1 MSIGG
6 DEMKAFRK
14 LQAQLA
20 PRWAL
25 ADGDG
30 PEPRDIV
37 VIPSLSF
44 DGIDKVSI
52 DGVIHYEER
61 MLFALNLLR
70 HPRAR
75 LVYVT
80 SAPIHPAAV
89 DYMLSLISGI
99 PNEHMRRRLT
109 VLSLYD
115 SSLMPLTQKILR
127 RPRVIERIR
136 HLIRPECG
144 LMTCFTVTE
153 AERSLAVALG
163 VPLYG
168 ADPDLI
174 WLGTKSGS
182 RWAFRKTGVPLLPG
196 AEDLKSETDLV
207 EAIDGLWEENQGL
220 ERMVV
225 KQNTGFSG
233 QGNAILD
240 LSALSAVSP
249 KSGVSRE
256 AREQALADAL
266 PKMRFVDPRQTWDTF
281 QEKFEREGGIVEAF
295 VEGKDKRATSCQ
307 LRISPEGS
315 LDAISTHDQL
325 VEGVDGQIYAGC
337 RFPSDAAY
345 RLVIQRDALRVG
357 EVLQNKGTVGRL
369 AIDFLCVPAGDG
381 SWKHYAI
388 ETNLRLGGT
397 THPMMLLRMMTD
409 GRYDPDTGLYLTP
422 RSEPQFYVA
431 TDSMRADSYRGLL
444 VEDLLDI
451 AAVDGLHY
459 QAWSESGVLF
469 HFTGALSEFGKLGI
483 TAVRAKTRRVAG
495 VCLGGLAEALRRRL
509 RVDAWE
515 RALRRGCDATD
526 CQLLQGGSARAGE
539 RHRILDSREP

>member
-1 MSIGG
+1 MSGRG
-6 DEMKAFRK
+6 DEMNAFRE
-14 LQAQLA
+14 LQSDLA
-20 PRWAL
+20 RRWAL

-37 VIPSLSF
+37 VVPSLSF
-44 DGIDKVSI
+44 DGIDDVSI

-61 MLFALNLLR
+61 MLFTLNLLR

-80 SAPIHPAAV
+80 SAPIHPAAL

-99 PNEHMRRRLT
+99 PNQHMRRRLT

-115 SSLMPLTQKILR
+115 SSLVPLSIKILQ

-144 LMTCFTVTE
+144 LMTSFTVTE

-163 VPLYG
+163 IPLYG
-168 ADPDLI
+168 VDPELS

-182 RWAFRKTGVPLLPG
+182 RWAFRKAGVPLLPG
-196 AEDLKSETDLV
+196 AEDLRSGADLARAISE
-207 EAIDGLWEENQGL
+207 LWEEHRSL

-240 LSALSAVSP
+240 LTALPEASP
-249 KSGVSRE
+249 SSGASRASRE
-256 AREQALADAL
+256 RAIADAL
-266 PKMRFVDPRQTWDTF
+266 PEMRFVDPHQTWESYA
-281 QEKFEREGGIVEAF
+281 EKLEREGGIVEAF
-295 VEGKDKRATSCQ
+295 VEAEDKRAPSCQ

-315 LDAISTHDQL
+315 LDMISTHDQL
-325 VEGVDGQIYAGC
+325 VEGIDGQIYAGC
-337 RFPSDAAY
+337 RFPADAKY
-345 RLVIQRDALRVG
+345 RAAIQRDALRVG
-357 EVLQNKGTVGRL
+357 EVLQDEGAVGRL
-369 AIDFLCVPAGDG
+369 AVDFLCVPARDG
-381 SWKHYAI
+381 SCDHYAI

-409 GRYDPDTGLYLTP
+409 GEYDPDTGLYLTP
-422 RSEPQFYVA
+422 RGEPQFYVA

-451 AAVDGLHY
+451 AAVNGLHY

-469 HFTGALSEFGKLGI
+469 HFTGTLSEFGKLGI
-483 TAVRAKTRRVAG
+483 TAVGKSP
-495 VCLGGLAEALRRRL
+495 AEADHWFEQTRQ
-509 RVDAWE
+509 V
-515 RALRRGCDATD
+515 
-526 CQLLQGGSARAGE
+526 
-539 RHRILDSREP
+539 LDRETKSQRCTSKK

>member
-1 MSIGG
+1 MSGG
-6 DEMKAFRK
+6 DEMKTFRG
-14 LQAQLA
+14 LQANLA
-20 PRWAL
+20 ARWAL
-25 ADGDG
+25 ADGDS

-37 VIPSLSF
+37 VVPSLSF
-44 DGIDKVSI
+44 DGIDTVSI
-52 DGVIHYEER
+52 DGVLHYEER

-75 LVYVT
+75 VVFVT

-109 VLSLYD
+109 VISLYD
-115 SSLMPLTQKILR
+115 NTLLPLTQKILQ
-127 RPRVIERIR
+127 RPRLIERIR
-136 HLIRPECG
+136 HLIRSECG
-144 LMTCFTVTE
+144 MMTCFTVTA

-163 VPLYG
+163 IPLYG
-168 ADPDLI
+168 VDPDLC

-182 RWAFRKTGVPLLPG
+182 RWAFRKAGVPLLPG
-196 AEDLKSETDLV
+196 AEDLKSATDLV
-207 EAIDGLWEENQGL
+207 EAIDSLWEEH
-220 ERMVV
+220 EDVARMVV

-240 LSALSAVSP
+240 LGALHAVSP
-249 KSGVSRE
+249 KSGASRQV
-256 AREQALADAL
+256 REQALADAL
-266 PKMRFVDPRQTWDTF
+266 PTMRFVDPRQTWETF
-281 QEKFEREGGIVEAF
+281 QGKFEREGGIVEAF
-295 VEGKDKRATSCQ
+295 LEDKDKRAPSCQ
-307 LRISPEGS
+307 IRISPEGS

-345 RLVIQRDALRVG
+345 RMDVQRDALRVG
-357 EVLQNKGTVGRL
+357 EVLQDKGAVGRL
-369 AIDFLCVPAGDG
+369 AVDFLCTQADDG
-381 SWKHYAI
+381 AWKHYAI

-409 GRYDPDTGLYLTP
+409 GRYDADTGLYLTP
-422 RSEPQFYVA
+422 RDEPQFYVA

-469 HFTGALSEFGKLGI
+469 HFTGALSEFGKIGI
-483 TAVRAKTRRVAG
+483 TAVGKSP
-495 VCLGGLAEALRRRL
+495 AEADHWFEQTRQ
-509 RVDAWE
+509 V
-515 RALRRGCDATD
+515 
-526 CQLLQGGSARAGE
+526 
-539 RHRILDSREP
+539 LDRETKGRPCTSKS

>member
-1 MSIGG
+1 MRVGG
-6 DEMKAFRK
+6 DEMKAFRE
-14 LQAQLA
+14 LQSHLA
-20 PRWAL
+20 SRWAL

-37 VIPSLSF
+37 VVPSLSF
-44 DGIDKVSI
+44 DGIDNISI

-115 SSLMPLTQKILR
+115 SSRLPLSQKILQ

-144 LMTCFTVTE
+144 MMTCFTVTE

-168 ADPDLI
+168 SDPDLA

-182 RWAFRKTGVPLLPG
+182 RWAFRQAGVSLLPG
-196 AEDLKSETDLV
+196 AEDLKSEADLI
-207 EAIDGLWEENQGL
+207 EAINGLWEEHDGI

-225 KQNTGFSG
+225 KQNSGFSG
-233 QGNAILD
+233 QGNAILN
-240 LSALSAVSP
+240 LSALRAVSP
-249 KSGVSRE
+249 KSGAGRA
-256 AREQALADAL
+256 AREQALANAL
-266 PKMRFVDPRQTWDTF
+266 PKMRFVDPRLTWETF
-281 QEKFEREGGIVEAF
+281 MEKFGREGGVVEAF
-295 VEGKDKRATSCQ
+295 VDNKDKRAPSCQ

-325 VEGVDGQIYAGC
+325 VEGVDGQIYAGG

-345 RLVIQRDALRVG
+345 RLDIQRDALRVG
-357 EVLQNKGTVGRL
+357 EVLQEKGAVGRL
-369 AIDFLCVPAGDG
+369 AVDFICVQANDG
-381 SWKHYAI
+381 SWERYAI

-422 RSEPQFYVA
+422 RSEPQFYIA
-431 TDSMRADSYRGLL
+431 TDTMRSNSYRGLL

-483 TAVRAKTRRVAG
+483 TAVGKSPAEADHWFEKTRQV
-495 VCLGGLAEALRRRL
+495 
-509 RVDAWE
+509 
-515 RALRRGCDATD
+515 
-526 CQLLQGGSARAGE
+526 
-539 RHRILDSREP
+539 LDRETKGQRCTSKS

>member
-1 MSIGG
+1 MSGG
-6 DEMKAFRK
+6 TDEMKAFRG
-14 LQAQLA
+14 LQADLA
-20 PRWAL
+20 ARWAL

-44 DGIDKVSI
+44 EGIDTVSI

-75 LVYVT
+75 LVFVT

-99 PNEHMRRRLT
+99 PNEHMRGRLT

-115 SSLMPLTQKILR
+115 SSRTPLSQKILR

-153 AERSLAVALG
+153 AERSLAIALG

-168 ADPDLI
+168 VDPDLC

-182 RWAFRKTGVPLLPG
+182 RWAFRKAGIPLLPG
-196 AEDLKSETDLV
+196 AEDLKTEADLV
-207 EAIDGLWEENQGL
+207 EAIDRVWEENGDVQ
-220 ERMVV
+220 RMVV

-240 LSALSAVSP
+240 LSALHAVSP
-249 KSGVSRE
+249 NSGTSRKV
-256 AREQALADAL
+256 REQALADAL
-266 PKMRFVDPRQTWDTF
+266 PTMRFVDPRQSWETF

-295 VEGKDKRATSCQ
+295 LEVKDKRAPSCQ

-345 RLVIQRDALRVG
+345 RMDIQRDALRVG
-357 EVLQNKGTVGRL
+357 QVLQDKGAVGRL
-369 AIDFLCVPAGDG
+369 AVDFLSTQADDG
-381 SWKHYAI
+381 AWKHYAI

-422 RSEPQFYVA
+422 RGEPQFYVA
-431 TDSMRADSYRGLL
+431 TDSMRSDSYRGLL

-483 TAVRAKTRRVAG
+483 TAVGKSPDEADHWFEQTRLV
-495 VCLGGLAEALRRRL
+495 
-509 RVDAWE
+509 
-515 RALRRGCDATD
+515 
-526 CQLLQGGSARAGE
+526 
-539 RHRILDSREP
+539 LDRETKGWRCTSRS

>member
-1 MSIGG
+1 MGGGG
-6 DEMKAFRK
+6 DEMKAFRG
-14 LQAQLA
+14 LQALLG

-25 ADGDG
+25 TDGDG

-37 VIPSLSF
+37 VVPSLSF
-44 DGIDKVSI
+44 DGIDNISI

-70 HPRAR
+70 HPRAS

-115 SSLMPLTQKILR
+115 SSLVPLSKKILQ

-136 HLIRPECG
+136 SLIRPGCG
-144 LMTCFTVTE
+144 LMTCFTVSE

-168 ADPDLI
+168 VDPDLT

-182 RWAFRKTGVPLLPG
+182 RWAFRKAGVRLLPG
-196 AEDLKSETDLV
+196 AEDLKSESDIV
-207 EAIDGLWEENQGL
+207 EAIDTLWEENPEL
-220 ERMVV
+220 ERVVV

-240 LSALSAVSP
+240 LTGLHTVSP
-249 KSGVSRE
+249 RSVTSRE
-256 AREQALADAL
+256 GREQALADAL
-266 PKMRFVDPRQTWDTF
+266 PMMRFVDPRQTWDTF
-281 QEKFEREGGIVEAF
+281 LEKVEREGAIVETF
-295 VEGKDKRATSCQ
+295 VEDEGKRCPSCQ

-315 LDAISTHDQL
+315 LDTISTHDQL

-337 RFPSDAAY
+337 RFPADAAY
-345 RLVIQRDALRVG
+345 RAVIQEDALRVG
-357 EVLQNKGTVGRL
+357 EVLQSEGAVGRL
-369 AIDFLCVPAGDG
+369 AVDFLCVQADDG
-381 SWKHYAI
+381 SWQHFAI

-422 RSEPQFYVA
+422 RGEPQFYVA
-431 TDSMRADSYRGLL
+431 TDSMQSDSYRGLL

-451 AAVDGLHY
+451 AAVNGLHY

-483 TAVRAKTRRVAG
+483 TAVGKSP
-495 VCLGGLAEALRRRL
+495 AEADHWFEQTRQVLDRETKSRR
-509 RVDAWE
+509 
-515 RALRRGCDATD
+515 CT
-526 CQLLQGGSARAGE
+526 SKK
-539 RHRILDSREP
+539 

>member
-1 MSIGG
+1 MSGSG
-6 DEMKAFRK
+6 DEMKAFRE
-14 LQAQLA
+14 LQAHLA
-20 PRWAL
+20 SRWAL

-37 VIPSLSF
+37 VVPSLSF
-44 DGIDKVSI
+44 DGIDNISI

-115 SSLMPLTQKILR
+115 SSRLPLSQKILQ

-144 LMTCFTVTE
+144 MMTCFTVTE

-168 ADPDLI
+168 SDPDLA

-182 RWAFRKTGVPLLPG
+182 RWAFRQAGVSLLPG
-196 AEDLKSETDLV
+196 AEDLKSEADLI
-207 EAIDGLWEENQGL
+207 EATNGLWEEHDGI

-225 KQNTGFSG
+225 KQNSGFSG

-240 LSALSAVSP
+240 LSALRAVWP
-249 KSGVSRE
+249 KSGAGRA
-256 AREQALADAL
+256 AREQALANAL
-266 PKMRFVDPRQTWDTF
+266 PKMRFVDPRLTWETF
-281 QEKFEREGGIVEAF
+281 MDKFEREGGVVEAF
-295 VEGKDKRATSCQ
+295 VDNKDKRAPSCQ

-325 VEGVDGQIYAGC
+325 VEGVDGQIYAGG

-345 RLVIQRDALRVG
+345 RLDIQRDALRVG
-357 EVLQNKGTVGRL
+357 EVLQEKGAVGRL
-369 AIDFLCVPAGDG
+369 AVDFICVQANDG
-381 SWKHYAI
+381 SWERYAI

-422 RSEPQFYVA
+422 RSEPQFYIA
-431 TDSMRADSYRGLL
+431 TDTMRADSYRGLL

-483 TAVRAKTRRVAG
+483 TAVGKSPAEADHWFEKTRQV
-495 VCLGGLAEALRRRL
+495 
-509 RVDAWE
+509 
-515 RALRRGCDATD
+515 
-526 CQLLQGGSARAGE
+526 
-539 RHRILDSREP
+539 LDRETEGQRCTSKS

>member
-1 MSIGG
+1 MGRRG
-6 DEMKAFRK
+6 DEMRAFRR
-14 LQAQLA
+14 LQSHLG

-25 ADGDG
+25 ADGGG
-30 PEPRDIV
+30 PEARDIV
-37 VIPSLSF
+37 VVPSLSF
-44 DGIDKVSI
+44 DGIDTVSI
-52 DGVIHYEER
+52 EGVLHYEER

-109 VLSLYD
+109 LLPLYD
-115 SSLMPLTQKILR
+115 NSLVPLSHKILD
-127 RPRVIERIR
+127 RPRVIERLRQSIR
-136 HLIRPECG
+136 TNCG

-153 AERSLAVALG
+153 AERSLAVALDI
-163 VPLYG
+163 PLYG
-168 ADPDLI
+168 VDPELN

-182 RWAFRKTGVPLLPG
+182 RWAFREAGVPVLPG
-196 AEDLKSETDLV
+196 VEDVRNEADLV
-207 EAIDGLWEENQGL
+207 RAIVDLWDENEDL

-240 LSALSAVSP
+240 LTALDAVAP
-249 KSGVSRE
+249 RDGDGRE
-256 AREQALADAL
+256 AREQAVANAL
-266 PKMRFVDPRQTWDTF
+266 LGMRFVDPHQSWDTF
-281 QEKFEREGGIVEAF
+281 KEKLEREGGVVEAF
-295 VEGKDKRATSCQ
+295 VEAKGKRATSCQ

-315 LDAISTHDQL
+315 LDTLSTHDQL
-325 VEGVDGQIYAGC
+325 VEGIDGQIYAGC
-337 RFPSDAAY
+337 RFPADAAY
-345 RLVIQRDALRVG
+345 RSVIQQDALRVG
-357 EVLQNKGTVGRL
+357 EVLKREGAVGRL
-369 AIDFLCVPAGDG
+369 AIDFLCIQSEDG
-381 SWKHYAI
+381 SWSHYAI

-409 GRYDPDTGLYLTP
+409 GRYEADTGLYLTP
-422 RSEPQFYVA
+422 RGEPQFYVA
-431 TDSMRADSYRGLL
+431 TDSMHSDSYRGLL

-451 AAVDGLHY
+451 AAVNGLHY

-483 TAVRAKTRRVAG
+483 TAVGKSP
-495 VCLGGLAEALRRRL
+495 AEANQ
-509 RVDAWE
+509 WFE
-515 RALRRGCDATD
+515 RTR
-526 CQLLQGGSARAGE
+526 QV
-539 RHRILDSREP
+539 LDRETKSQRCTSKK

>member
-1 MSIGG
+1 MSAGS
-6 DEMKAFRK
+6 DEMKAFRE
-14 LQAQLA
+14 LQAVLG

-25 ADGDG
+25 ADGDS

-37 VIPSLSF
+37 VVPSLSL
-44 DGIDKVSI
+44 DGIDTVSI

-70 HPRAR
+70 HPRACV
-75 LVYVT
+75 VYVT

-109 VLSLYD
+109 VLPLYD
-115 SSLMPLTQKILR
+115 SSLEPLSQKILR

-136 HLIRPECG
+136 SLLRPGCG
-144 LMTCFTVTE
+144 LMTCFTVSE
-153 AERSLAVALG
+153 AERSLALALG
-163 VPLYG
+163 IPLYG
-168 ADPDLI
+168 VDPDLL

-182 RWAFRKTGVPLLPG
+182 RSIFRRVGVPVLPG
-196 AEDLKSETDLV
+196 AEDLKSEADLV
-207 EAIDGLWEENQGL
+207 QAIDGLWAEHEDL
-220 ERMVV
+220 ERVVV

-240 LSALSAVSP
+240 LHALEAVSP
-249 KSGVSRE
+249 RSGTSRQ

-266 PKMRFVDPRQTWDTF
+266 RQMRFVDPRQTWETF
-281 QEKFEREGGIVEAF
+281 AEKLEREGGVVEAF
-295 VEGKDKRATSCQ
+295 VEAGDKRAPSCQ
-307 LRISPEGS
+307 LRISPQGS

-337 RFPSDAAY
+337 RFPADAAY
-345 RLVIQRDALRVG
+345 RMDIQRDALRVG
-357 EVLQNKGTVGRL
+357 EILQQEGAIGRL
-369 AIDFLCVPAGDG
+369 AVDFICVQADDG
-381 SWKHYAI
+381 SWQHYAI

-397 THPMMLLRMMTD
+397 THPMMLLRMLTD
-409 GRYDPDTGLYLTP
+409 GEYEPETGLYLTP
-422 RSEPQFYVA
+422 RREPQFYVA
-431 TDSMRADSYRGLL
+431 TDSMRSDSYRGLL

-483 TAVRAKTRRVAG
+483 TAVGKSP
-495 VCLGGLAEALRRRL
+495 AEADHWFERTRQVLDRETKSRR
-509 RVDAWE
+509 
-515 RALRRGCDATD
+515 CT
-526 CQLLQGGSARAGE
+526 
-539 RHRILDSREP
+539 

>member
-1 MSIGG
+1 MRGSG
-6 DEMKAFRK
+6 DEMKAFRE
-14 LQAQLA
+14 LQAHLA
-20 PRWAL
+20 SRWAL

-37 VIPSLSF
+37 VVPSLSF
-44 DGIDKVSI
+44 DGIDNVSI
-52 DGVIHYEER
+52 EGVIHYEER

-115 SSLMPLTQKILR
+115 SSRLPLSQKILQ

-136 HLIRPECG
+136 HLVRPECG
-144 LMTCFTVTE
+144 MMTCFTVTE

-168 ADPDLI
+168 SDPDLS

-182 RWAFRKTGVPLLPG
+182 RWAFRRAGVPLLPG
-196 AEDLKSETDLV
+196 AEDLKSEAELV
-207 EAIDGLWEENQGL
+207 EAIDGLWEEHEGL

-225 KQNTGFSG
+225 KQNSGFSG

-240 LSALSAVSP
+240 LTTLNAVSP
-249 KSGVSRE
+249 KSGASRA
-256 AREQALADAL
+256 ARKQALADAL
-266 PKMRFVDPRQTWDTF
+266 PKMRFVDPRLTWDTF
-281 QEKFEREGGIVEAF
+281 MEKFEREGGVVEAF
-295 VEGKDKRATSCQ
+295 VGDKGKRASSCQ

-325 VEGVDGQIYAGC
+325 VEGVDGQIYAGG

-345 RLVIQRDALRVG
+345 RLDIQRDALRVG
-357 EVLQNKGTVGRL
+357 EVLQEKGALGRL
-369 AIDFLCVPAGDG
+369 AVDFICVQAGDG
-381 SWKHYAI
+381 SWKRYAI

-409 GRYDPDTGLYLTP
+409 GRYDADTGLYLTP
-422 RSEPQFYVA
+422 RGEPQFYIA
-431 TDSMRADSYRGLL
+431 TDTMRADSYRGLL

-483 TAVRAKTRRVAG
+483 TAVGKSPAEAEHWFEKTRQV
-495 VCLGGLAEALRRRL
+495 
-509 RVDAWE
+509 
-515 RALRRGCDATD
+515 
-526 CQLLQGGSARAGE
+526 
-539 RHRILDSREP
+539 LDRETKGQRCTSKS

>member
-1 MSIGG
+1 MSGGG
-6 DEMKAFRK
+6 DEMKAFRG
-14 LQAQLA
+14 LQANLA
-20 PRWAL
+20 ARWAL
-25 ADGDG
+25 VDGES
-30 PEPRDIV
+30 PEPKDIV
-37 VIPSLSF
+37 VVPSLSF
-44 DGIDKVSI
+44 DGIDTVSI
-52 DGVIHYEER
+52 DGVLHYEER

-80 SAPIHPAAV
+80 SSPIHPAAV

-115 SSLMPLTQKILR
+115 STLVPLTKKILQ
-127 RPRVIERIR
+127 RPRVIESIR
-136 HLIRPECG
+136 SLIRPECG
-144 LMTCFTVTE
+144 MMTCFTVTE

-168 ADPDLI
+168 VDPDLC

-196 AEDLKSETDLV
+196 AEDLKSEADLV
-207 EAIDGLWEENQGL
+207 EAIDDLWEENEDL

-240 LSALSAVSP
+240 LTTLTAVSP
-249 KSGVSRE
+249 KGATSRK
-256 AREQALADAL
+256 ARRQALADAL
-266 PKMRFVDPRQTWDTF
+266 PKMRFVDPRQTWETF
-281 QEKFEREGGIVEAF
+281 KEKFEREGGIVEAF
-295 VEGKDKRATSCQ
+295 LEEKDRRATSCQ
-307 LRISPEGS
+307 IRISPAGS

-345 RLVIQRDALRVG
+345 RMDIQRDALRVG
-357 EVLQNKGTVGRL
+357 ELLQDKGVVGRL
-369 AIDFLCVPAGDG
+369 AVDFLCVQADDG
-381 SWKHYAI
+381 SWKHHAI

-409 GRYDPDTGLYLTP
+409 GRYDADTGLYLTP
-422 RSEPQFYVA
+422 RDEPQFYVA
-431 TDSMRADSYRGLL
+431 TDSMHADSYRGLL

-483 TAVRAKTRRVAG
+483 TAVGKSP
-495 VCLGGLAEALRRRL
+495 AEADHWFEQTRQVLDRETKGRR
-509 RVDAWE
+509 
-515 RALRRGCDATD
+515 CT
-526 CQLLQGGSARAGE
+526 SK
-539 RHRILDSREP
+539 S